1 MRKATVNIL
10 LIVGVVAIFALSFII
25 GGNHTDPE
33 ERFPGSDGAATAQI
47 TEIAP
52 DYKPWFSPFFEPASG
67 EIESG
72 LFALQA
78 GLGGIVLG
86 FAIGG
91 LWGRNR
97 RSGAAAVTQGDEQ
110 SGQGVPAAVDETPQ
124 WPRR

>member
-1 MRKATVNIL
+1 MKKWTVNIL
-10 LIVGVVAIFALSFII
+10 LVVAVAAIFAFSFII

-33 ERFPGSDGAATAQI
+33 ERFAGSDGAATSQI
-47 TEIAP
+47 SEINP
-52 DYKPWFSPFFEPASG
+52 DYKPWFSPLFEPASG

-86 FAIGG
+86 FAIGA

-97 RSGAAAVTQGDEQ
+97 RGGAATPAAEGAVA
-110 SGQGVPAAVDETPQ
+110 AAVDETP
-124 WPRR
+124 